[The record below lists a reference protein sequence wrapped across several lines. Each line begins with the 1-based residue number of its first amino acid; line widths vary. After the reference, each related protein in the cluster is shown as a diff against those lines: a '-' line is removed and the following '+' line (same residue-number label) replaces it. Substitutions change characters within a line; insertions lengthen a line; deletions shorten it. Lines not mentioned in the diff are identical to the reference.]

1 MSRLSKAE
9 LEKLFPYETF
19 PIRMEWKE
27 GKNVRIAW
35 FECHEHMQK
44 QYDRVKKPRLK
55 VDVRYRYPDLK
66 PEEKPK
72 RKVSASKV
80 TKTKKPIAKK
90 AETIKTPSV
99 AKKTTTKAKA
109 PVKRARRKKTNS

>member
-1 MSRLSKAE
+1 MSRLSKEKIAE
-9 LEKLFPYETF
+9 LFPYETF
-19 PIRMEWKE
+19 PIRMEWAE
-27 GKNVRIAW
+27 GKINKIAW

-55 VDVRYRYPDLK
+55 VDVRYKDPSLK
-66 PEEKPK
+66 PQEKSK
-72 RKVSASKV
+72 RKVSSPKV

-90 AETIKTPSV
+90 AEAIKTPSI